1 MTILEKIN
9 NKQSRPARILIA
21 PLDWGLGHTTRCLP
35 VVKAFQGQGAEISIA
50 CNEQQAG
57 LLRSEIEGVRILPLE
72 GYRLQYAAAYGA
84 TILKIALQIPKILT
98 SIKRENQWLRDLL
111 AREKFDVLISDNR
124 FGLHHP
130 SVYSIFITH
139 QLRIQVPF
147 SQWLENR
154 LQKRNYHFINQF
166 DECWIPDLPNEPN
179 LAGSLSHPHQLPATE
194 IKYIGPLSRFKAEV
208 KSNLNSRDLVI
219 LISGPEPQRSI
230 FEKKCLSELKDFNG
244 KAALVRGLPLERSY
258 LENFGNVSFFNHL
271 PADEL
276 GEILGSAKFVVSRS
290 GYSTVMDMAALKK
303 KSIFI
308 PTPGQTEQEYL
319 AEYLMEKKFC
329 FAIKQKDFSLQDAL
343 TRAANFEYA
352 DFSQYSMSQI
362 DAIVKDCMNGLLK
375 ETELPDVSNEI

>member
-1 MTILEKIN
+1 MTLLEKIN
-9 NKQSRPARILIA
+9 IKQGGPARILIA

-35 VVKAFQGQGAEISIA
+35 IVKAFQRQGAEISVA
-50 CNEQQAG
+50 CNEPQAG
-57 LLRSEIEGVRILPLE
+57 LLKPEIQGIRLLRLE
-72 GYRLQYAAAYGA
+72 GYGLQYAGSER
-84 TILKIALQIPKILT
+84 TTTLKIALQIPKILT

-111 AREKFDVLISDNR
+111 NREKFDLVISDNR
-124 FGLHHP
+124 YGLHHP
-130 SVYSIFITH
+130 SVYSIFMTH

-147 SQWLENR
+147 SSWLENR

-179 LAGSLSHPHQLPATE
+179 LAGSLSHPAKLPATKV
-194 IKYIGPLSRFKAEV
+194 KYIGPISRFKEV
-208 KSNLNSRDLVI
+208 KSNLNSHDLVI
-219 LISGPEPQRSI
+219 IISGPEPQRTI

-244 KAALVRGLPLERSY
+244 TAIVVRGLPVETTH
-258 LENFGNVSFFNHL
+258 LENSGNVSFFNHL

-276 GEILGSAKFVVSRS
+276 GEILGRAKFVVSRS
-290 GYSTVMDMAALKK
+290 GYSTIMDMAALKK

-329 FAIKQKDFSLQDAL
+329 FAIKQKDFSLQAAL
-343 TRAANFEYA
+343 SRATNFEYA

-362 DAIVKDCMNGLLK
+362 DTIAQGYMKGLLK
-375 ETELPDVSNEI
+375 ETKLPDVSNEI

>member
-1 MTILEKIN
+1 
-9 NKQSRPARILIA
+9 
-21 PLDWGLGHTTRCLP
+21 
-35 VVKAFQGQGAEISIA
+35 
-50 CNEQQAG
+50 
-57 LLRSEIEGVRILPLE
+57 
-72 GYRLQYAAAYGA
+72 
-84 TILKIALQIPKILT
+84 
-98 SIKRENQWLRDLL
+98 
-111 AREKFDVLISDNR
+111 
-124 FGLHHP
+124 
-130 SVYSIFITH
+130 
-139 QLRIQVPF
+139 
-147 SQWLENR
+147 
-154 LQKRNYHFINQF
+154 
-166 DECWIPDLPNEPN
+166 
-179 LAGSLSHPHQLPATE
+179 
-194 IKYIGPLSRFKAEV
+194 
-208 KSNLNSRDLVI
+208 

-244 KAALVRGLPLERSY
+244 KAALVRGLPLEKTH

-290 GYSTVMDMAALKK
+290 GYSTVMDMVALKK

-329 FAIKQKDFSLQDAL
+329 FAIKQKDFSLRDAL

-375 ETELPDVSNEI
+375 ETELPDVSDEI